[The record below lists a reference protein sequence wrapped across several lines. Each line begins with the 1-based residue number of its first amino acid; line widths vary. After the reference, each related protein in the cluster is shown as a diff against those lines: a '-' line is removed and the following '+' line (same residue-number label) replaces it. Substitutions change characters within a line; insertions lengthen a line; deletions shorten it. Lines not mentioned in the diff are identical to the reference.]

1 MLGCTPPALCTLCID
16 LCSGAQVVSP
26 SGHDVLTVP
35 CEQAVTVPPD
45 ARCTARHLKVLR
57 ETLTAPRCT
66 SDADPRERV
75 VEHSHQPAV
84 QGDALHHRSSG
95 STTVPPCSAAGA
107 LDVPR
112 LSACLRGR
120 PSPEGAPGGTS
131 GSISQDWDM
140 ISKIRAHHPE
150 RRNELFHASAKL
162 SSSDAMASPFHTP
175 SISAHY
181 NCTAPVLVSC
191 TISTRQP

>member
-1 MLGCTPPALCTLCID
+1 M
-16 LCSGAQVVSP
+16 VSP

-35 CEQAVTVPPD
+35 YKQAVTVPPD
-45 ARCTARHLKVLR
+45 ARCTARHAGGPR
-57 ETLTAPRCT
+57 EALTAPRCT
-66 SDADPRERV
+66 SGADPGERV
-75 VEHSHQPAV
+75 VEQSRQPAV

-131 GSISQDWDM
+131 GSIAQDWDM
-140 ISKIRAHHPE
+140 ISKIRAHHHM
-150 RRNELFHASAKL
+150 RRNELSPASAKL
-162 SSSDAMASPFHTP
+162 SSSDAMASPKP
-175 SISAHY
+175 A
-181 NCTAPVLVSC
+181 APITSLFY
-191 TISTRQP
+191 